1 LNISYTLRIINYK
14 DTRFPII
21 FIFSKGLVILMSF
34 LSQSLFRILKQKI
47 LFVMPDILKLE
58 VLKNSLAITFAV
70 AMATFF
76 VCDVNAI
83 EASEKK

>member
-1 LNISYTLRIINYK
+1 
-14 DTRFPII
+14 
-21 FIFSKGLVILMSF
+21 MSF
-34 LSQSLFRILKQKI
+34 FSQRLFKALKQRI
-47 LFVMPDILKLE
+47 LFVMPESLKLDA
-58 VLKNSLAITFAV
+58 LRNSLSITFAV